1 MKLKKYCM
9 FYIVL
14 HYIPSYLIFV
24 PNLPKVPI
32 IVSYFHVQG
41 VPQKN
46 VLLRFFSPHR
56 RFQTATW
63 G

>member
-41 VPQKN
+41 VPQKMFFC
-46 VLLRFFSPHR
+46 VFFSPHR
-56 RFQTATW
+56 RF
-63 G
+63 